1 MGQRILRREDSRF
14 LIGNGS
20 YVENIDLPGAL
31 HAVFIRSHYAHARI
45 LEIDVSAARELPATQ
60 VFTAADVD
68 LGPFQPPHIPGI
80 DQRMGRPFLAHDVVR
95 FVGDIVAIVVS
106 ERRDVG
112 VDAAD
117 LIRVEYEP
125 LPAVVRPE
133 QALAGDVLLFPE
145 AGTNVCASHPAER
158 DEHLFDACE
167 VVVSGRLVSQ
177 RMAACPLEARACAAA
192 VGDDGRLTLWLSTQ
206 TPHQDR
212 NDLATILGLEPA
224 DVRVVAPDV
233 GGGFGAKLLGVEE
246 VLVAWLARRLARPV
260 RWAETRSE
268 NMIAMPHGRGAVLEF
283 TIGGTRDGR
292 VEAYRLR
299 SLQDTGAYPR
309 IGAILP
315 GFTALMASGV
325 YAIPKIETEFT
336 SVVTNTT
343 PVGPFRGAGR
353 PEATQAIERA
363 MDLFA
368 LEVGLDPAEVRR
380 RNLFASDAFPLTTAS
395 GATYDCGDYERA
407 LDLALEASDYEALRE
422 EQRLRREAGGTLALG
437 IGVSVYVE
445 ITNGLAESE
454 LGDVEI
460 TPEGEAIL
468 RTGSFSHGQ
477 GHETTFA
484 MIVADRL
491 GLPLESVRVIKGDTD
506 EVRQGTGTYGSKSTQ
521 IGGVAARGAAHL
533 VAERARELAAE
544 HLEASV
550 DDVVLDTEIGAFH
563 VIGSR
568 TPSVS
573 WKELATSLGQRGT
586 AGRAARRGDLQRRRS
601 DVPVRRARRG
611 CRGRHRDG
619 PGRAP
624 PARRSRRRRDDDQPR
639 HRRRPGA
646 RRRCDRRGPGAVRGV
661 RLRRRREPPD
671 WNLRE
676 LFLPVRRRAAVV
688 RRRVDGDANA
698 AQHARGEGDRRVRDD
713 RCDPGGSE
721 RSRGC
726 ARAVRRSPH
735 RHAGE
740 RRAGVAGDPAGP
752 RRPMISAVT
761 AQFGTV
767 GYGWSGVRAA

>member
-1 MGQRILRREDSRF
+1 MSGMMGQRILRREDSRF
-14 LIGNGS
+14 LVGNGS

-31 HAVFIRSHYAHARI
+31 HAVFIRSQHAHARI
-45 LEIDVSAARELPATQ
+45 LEIDASAARELPATQ

-68 LGPFQPPHIPGI
+68 LGPFQPPPIPGI

-106 ERRDVG
+106 ERRAVG

-117 LIRVEYEP
+117 LVRVEYEP

-158 DEHLFDACE
+158 DEHLFDGCE

-212 NDLATILGLEPA
+212 NELAAILGLEPA

-233 GGGFGAKLLGVEE
+233 GGGFGAKLLGAEE
-246 VLVAWLARRLARPV
+246 VLVGWLARRLARPV
-260 RWAETRSE
+260 RWGETRSE
-268 NMIAMPHGRGAVLEF
+268 NMIAMPHGRGAVVEF

-343 PVGPFRGAGR
+343 PIGPFRGAGR

-368 LEVGLDPAEVRR
+368 LEVGLDPAELRR
-380 RNLFASDAFPLTTAS
+380 RNLFASDAFPVTTAS

-491 GLPLESVRVIKGDTD
+491 GLPLEAVHVIKGDTD

-521 IGGVAARGAAHL
+521 IGGAAARGAAHL

-544 HLEASV
+544 QLEASV
-550 DDVVLDTEIGAFH
+550 DDVVLDTEIGSFH
-563 VIGSR
+563 VIGSPA
-568 TPSVS
+568 PSVS
-573 WKELATSLGQRGT
+573 WKELATSLGQEGRLDELRAEEIFNAGAPSFPFGAHVAVVEVDTETGHVELRQLVAVDDAGT
-586 AGRAARRGDLQRRRS
+586 VINPVIVEGQVHGGVATGVAQALYEEFVYDDDGNPLTGTFVSYSFPSAAELPSFDVVSMETPTPLNTLGAKGIGESGTIGATPAVQSAVVDALAPFGVRHIDMPANGERVWQALQR
-601 DVPVRRARRG
+601 
-611 CRGRHRDG
+611 
-619 PGRAP
+619 
-624 PARRSRRRRDDDQPR
+624 
-639 HRRRPGA
+639 
-646 RRRCDRRGPGAVRGV
+646 
-661 RLRRRREPPD
+661 
-671 WNLRE
+671 
-676 LFLPVRRRAAVV
+676 
-688 RRRVDGDANA
+688 
-698 AQHARGEGDRRVRDD
+698 
-713 RCDPGGSE
+713 
-721 RSRGC
+721 
-726 ARAVRRSPH
+726 
-735 RHAGE
+735 AG
-740 RRAGVAGDPAGP
+740 AGD
-752 RRPMISAVT
+752 
-761 AQFGTV
+761 
-767 GYGWSGVRAA
+767 

>member
-45 LEIDVSAARELPATQ
+45 LEIDVSAALELPATQ

-117 LIRVEYEP
+117 LVRVEYEP

-212 NDLATILGLEPA
+212 NDLAAIFGLEPA

-260 RWAETRSE
+260 RWGETRSE

-521 IGGVAARGAAHL
+521 IGGVAAQGAAHL

-573 WKELATSLGQRGT
+573 WKELATSLGQEGRLDELRAEEIFNAGAPTFPFGAHVAVVEVDTETGHVELRRLVAVDDAGT
-586 AGRAARRGDLQRRRS
+586 LINPVIVEGQVHGGVATGVAQALYEEFVYDDDGNPLTGTFVSYAFPSAAELPS
-601 DVPVRRARRG
+601 FDVVSMETPTPVNTLGAKGIGESGTIGATPAVQSAVVDALAPFGVRHIDMPANGERVWQAIQRAR
-611 CRGRHRDG
+611 
-619 PGRAP
+619 
-624 PARRSRRRRDDDQPR
+624 
-639 HRRRPGA
+639 
-646 RRRCDRRGPGAVRGV
+646 
-661 RLRRRREPPD
+661 
-671 WNLRE
+671 
-676 LFLPVRRRAAVV
+676 
-688 RRRVDGDANA
+688 
-698 AQHARGEGDRRVRDD
+698 
-713 RCDPGGSE
+713 
-721 RSRGC
+721 
-726 ARAVRRSPH
+726 
-735 RHAGE
+735 AG
-740 RRAGVAGDPAGP
+740 
-752 RRPMISAVT
+752 
-761 AQFGTV
+761 Q
-767 GYGWSGVRAA
+767 